1 MSFEEKR
8 IEVVKWVVFLVC
20 LVLGLGVVTIRYNNY
35 QSTRKAQ
42 LLDFVYLA
50 KAAINPDRV
59 VALKGNRTDLE
70 SIDYQRLEEQLKWM
84 VDSSKGVRYLYLM
97 SFDISRH
104 SDKMFFLV
112 DSQPNLVN
120 GVKTNPDDLADP
132 GEVYEETTE
141 EMVELFR
148 YGGELVTD
156 EPEVDK
162 WGTFISAMVPISER
176 NTGRIV
182 AIVGADFEVGSW
194 IYELNKAI
202 SVEVIILILLLVIEL
217 VVFNLIK
224 SERTNKV
231 NMGRMVSLLEHS
243 EDAIYTANL
252 DEEILTWNFGAKEI
266 FGYSEEEIVG
276 KKLNILVPSDLMW
289 EKQSNLV
296 VVKQGKSVSHQKT
309 QRLKKN
315 GDLVNV
321 IMNISPIF
329 DKSMTVIGISII
341 ARDIDLE
348 EKERREIEE
357 KNKEMEKLNKVMVG
371 REIKMVE
378 LKKRIEEL
386 EAKLDAV

>member
-8 IEVVKWVVFLVC
+8 IEVIKWVVFLVC
-20 LVLGLGVVTIRYNNY
+20 LVLGVVVVAIRYDSY
-35 QSTRKAQ
+35 QGKRKAE

-59 VALKGNRTDLE
+59 VALKGDRTDLE
-70 SIDYQRLEEQLKWM
+70 NPDYERLKEQFKWM
-84 VDSSKGVRYLYLM
+84 VDSSKEVRYLYLM

-104 SDKMFFLV
+104 SEKMFFLV

-120 GVKTNPDDLADP
+120 GVKTNPADLAEP

-141 EMVELFR
+141 GMLELYR

-156 EPEVDK
+156 EPEADK
-162 WGTFISAMVPISER
+162 WGTFISAMVPITER
-176 NTGRIV
+176 NTGKII

-194 IYELNKAI
+194 VYELNKAI
-202 SVEVIILILLLVIEL
+202 AVEVMILILILVMEL

-224 SERTNKV
+224 SEKTNKI
-231 NMGRMVSLLEHS
+231 NAGRMVSVLEHS

-252 DEEILTWNFGAKEI
+252 NEEILTWNFGAKEI

-276 KKLNILVPSDLMW
+276 KKLSILVPSDLLW

-309 QRLKKN
+309 QRMDKGGN
-315 GDLVNV
+315 LVNV

-341 ARDIDLE
+341 ARNIDLE
-348 EKERREIEE
+348 EKERREVEQ
-357 KNKEMEKLNKVMVG
+357 KNKEMEKLNRVMVG

-386 EAKLDAV
+386 EAKSSGV